1 MLQRVGG
8 LFLYVLYNG
17 MSDYITHAA
26 ASDNANE
33 AWYHEAVV
41 KNVFANLGGAG
52 TVKADT
58 GQI

>member
-1 MLQRVGG
+1 MRW
-8 LFLYVLYNG
+8 VLNYS

-26 ASDNANE
+26 AGDNANE

-41 KNVFANLGGAG
+41 ENVLANLGGAG